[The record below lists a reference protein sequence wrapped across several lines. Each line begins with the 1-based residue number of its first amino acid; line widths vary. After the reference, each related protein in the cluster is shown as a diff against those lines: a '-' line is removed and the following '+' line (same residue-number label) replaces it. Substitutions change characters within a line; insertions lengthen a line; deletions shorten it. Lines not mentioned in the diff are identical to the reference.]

1 MVYSG
6 CKYRGYRGTGQ
17 KKKHIGRFKLFLH
30 RGTITVLEFSC
41 NSNVLCVQVA
51 IYEGLWGDKPLTTK
65 ISLIVTK
72 PICRWP
78 FSRVLKNFS
87 RRKWVHSM
95 FHGWYLH
102 PTINICRPL
111 FWEIMSK
118 TNGYTS
124 YDKSWIFTYLLLTFN
139 FAIIQ
144 IFSAFVWC
152 ILRLDKMERVV
163 QWAYTLHLE
172 SENCQRSARI
182 RDPTSWLVSLWPSGR
197 NWAKDWSKSGLRGC
211 PLISGSKW
219 ALG

>member
-1 MVYSG
+1 MSSQYVPWLVPPSYH
-6 CKYRGYRGTGQ
+6 KYLSSPFLRNYVKDKWLYVIWQILNFR
-17 KKKHIGRFKLFLH
+17 LF
-30 RGTITVLEFSC
+30 I
-41 NSNVLCVQVA
+41 
-51 IYEGLWGDKPLTTK
+51 
-65 ISLIVTK
+65 
-72 PICRWP
+72 
-78 FSRVLKNFS
+78 
-87 RRKWVHSM
+87 
-95 FHGWYLH
+95 
-102 PTINICRPL
+102 
-111 FWEIMSK
+111 
-118 TNGYTS
+118 
-124 YDKSWIFTYLLLTFN
+124 TFN